1 MQFLRRR
8 SLSLLIGAGVTLFV
22 VAVVVGVAD
31 LVRDDD
37 AERDRRVTVGAAQF
51 DLDALHEML
60 EGLDLGDLDLA
71 ELFDSPMIAALIE
84 ALRDALGRQ
93 FGGGGGF
100 QFFEQSTDRTPTLGV
115 TVEDREGHL
124 IVGEVL
130 SGSAAASAGIEP
142 GDEILSLDGESVG
155 TIQELRAAV
164 ERAMAGGAFEVEV
177 RRDGRRVT
185 LDIDP
190 PSSVAGD
197 ARSQLRDLA
206 ERFSEG
212 LQRQLTPDRG
222 GRTPERVPGRSA
234 VQPAQPS
241 VPQLGVLATDT
252 AGGVRVTD
260 VQPGSGAAQS
270 GMQPGDLIVAVEGVP
285 TPSVAA
291 LRERLSGFA
300 AGDSV
305 RVSVLRDRGVVQ
317 FSVALI
323 PPAAAAQVAPGST
336 QGGAARPG
344 SGQLQPPQSPFGGL
358 LSSDTAASAATDA
371 LLARL
376 ADLVAERLAARAAAT
391 PEVTATPAAT
401 STPAL
406 AAAASEPA
414 VELTAFFGRVA
425 AIDGESLRLD
435 GTQGGISLV
444 LTGETLRLG
453 FKDAA
458 IGDLVTVVVSDGV
471 VQMLI
476 VVG

>member
-1 MQFLRRR
+1 
-8 SLSLLIGAGVTLFV
+8 V
-22 VAVVVGVAD
+22 VVVVGVAD
-31 LVRDDD
+31 LARDDD
-37 AERDRRVTVGAAQF
+37 ADRDRRVSVGAAQF

-71 ELFDSPMIAALIE
+71 ELLDAPAIAALIE

-130 SGSAAASAGIEP
+130 SGSVAASAGIEP

-212 LQRQLTPDRG
+212 FLQRQPTPDRG

-260 VQPGSGAAQS
+260 VQAGSGAAQA
-270 GMQPGDLIVAVEGVP
+270 GVQPGDLIVAVEGVR

-291 LRERLSGFA
+291 LREWLSGFA
-300 AGDSV
+300 AGDFV

-323 PPAAAAQVAPGST
+323 PPAAAARVAPGST
-336 QGGAARPG
+336 PGGAARPG
-344 SGQLQPPQSPFGGL
+344 SGQLQQPQSPFGGL
-358 LSSDTAASAATDA
+358 LSSDAAASAATDA

-391 PEVTATPAAT
+391 PEVAATPAAT
-401 STPAL
+401 STPA
-406 AAAASEPA
+406 AASEPA
-414 VELTAFFGRVA
+414 AELTAFFGRVA

-444 LTGETLRLG
+444 STSETLRLG